1 MVCTFL
7 STIFIQQIPD
17 MHTTHIKDFL
27 LTVYCGNGDFNVLS
41 LSPFNHTQANK
52 IPYSPWTQT
61 PLFGSVFLL

>member
-27 LTVYCGNGDFNVLS
+27 LTVFCGNEEFNVLS
-41 LSPFNHTQANK
+41 LSPFNHTQPNK
-52 IPYSPWTQT
+52 IPYS
-61 PLFGSVFLL
+61 L